1 MNASPASVV
10 SARKLGL
17 TFQTSDG
24 PLHALSDVDLEV
36 EKGDFVS
43 FIGPSGCGKTT
54 FLRVIADLEKNTAG
68 EITINGMTPEEARKS
83 RCYGYVFQ
91 APALYPWRTIEKNV
105 SLPLEIMGHGKTEQ
119 QERVRRTLDLVNLSG
134 FGKKYPWQLSGGMQQ
149 RASIA
154 PRARLRRRPA
164 ADGRTFRGPLDEIVR
179 DHLNEQLLKL
189 WAANGK
195 DHLLRHPT
203 RSRRRSTSPPRSSS
217 CRRGPAGWTDVIHS
231 TLPRERPLEIR
242 ETPEFLAIAHR
253 VREGTEGGGTAMR
266 SETFAS
272 RVGPVLTIVA
282 TIIVIWYAAAVWM
295 NAPFQRDLDRRGDVT
310 STTMEFIVKTLS
322 QPKPIVP
329 APHQVAQNVFENT
342 FLRKVTSNRSLVY
355 HSWITLSSTLA
366 GFAFGTL
373 LGVLIAVGIVH
384 VKALDRSLMPWI
396 IASQTVPILA
406 IAPDGG
412 RRAGGNQRHRSDPE
426 GADLHLPVVLPGGR
440 RHGEGPPLAGHHP
453 ARPDADL

>member
-1 MNASPASVV
+1 
-10 SARKLGL
+10 
-17 TFQTSDG
+17 
-24 PLHALSDVDLEV
+24 
-36 EKGDFVS
+36 
-43 FIGPSGCGKTT
+43 
-54 FLRVIADLEKNTAG
+54 
-68 EITINGMTPEEARKS
+68 
-83 RCYGYVFQ
+83 
-91 APALYPWRTIEKNV
+91 
-105 SLPLEIMGHGKTEQ
+105 
-119 QERVRRTLDLVNLSG
+119 
-134 FGKKYPWQLSGGMQQ
+134 
-149 RASIA
+149 
-154 PRARLRRRPA
+154 
-164 ADGRTFRGPLDEIVR
+164 
-179 DHLNEQLLKL
+179 
-189 WAANGK
+189 
-195 DHLLRHPT
+195 
-203 RSRRRSTSPPRSSS
+203 
-217 CRRGPAGWTDVIHS
+217 
-231 TLPRERPLEIR
+231 
-242 ETPEFLAIAHR
+242 
-253 VREGTEGGGTAMR
+253 MR

-406 IAPDGG
+406 IAPMVV
-412 RRAGGNQRHRSDPE
+412 
-426 GADLHLPVVLPGGR
+426 VVLAAINVTGLIPKALISTYLSFFPVAVGMVKGLR
-440 RHGEGPPLAGHHP
+440 SPDIIQLDLMRTYNASRWHTFWKLRVPASMPFLFTSMKVAVAASLVGAIVAELPTGAAAGIGSKLLAGSYYSQTIEMWTALIAGSLLAAMLVTIVGIG
-453 ARPDADL
+453 ARLIDRRMGVRSA